1 MKTKKINDLISQSL
15 NVIELNTLKGGIII
29 DDMDMF

>member
-1 MKTKKINDLISQSL
+1 MMTKKINDLISQSL